1 MYTIVTGKDAY
12 VQDMLAKE
20 KKEAKDLKKDTGQK
34 KKKSKTKSKGY

>member
-20 KKEAKDLKKDTGQK
+20 KKEAEAGKYTTHNVNSNQKVSCDL
-34 KKKSKTKSKGY
+34 